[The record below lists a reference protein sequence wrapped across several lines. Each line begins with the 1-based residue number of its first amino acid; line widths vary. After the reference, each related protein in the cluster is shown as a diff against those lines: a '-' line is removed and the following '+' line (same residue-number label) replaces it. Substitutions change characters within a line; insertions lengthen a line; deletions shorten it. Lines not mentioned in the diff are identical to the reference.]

1 MTPFEIA
8 FAVNKMLGRL
18 ARMSRLLGCDA
29 LYANN
34 MTAVQLLALTGL
46 RAHEPGPGTARR

>member
-8 FAVNKMLGRL
+8 FAVDRMLGRL
-18 ARMSRLLGCDA
+18 ARMSLLLGYDA
-29 LYANN
+29 LHANN
-34 MTAVQLLALTGL
+34 ITAVQLLALTGL